1 MPEIRSNQAAGGTA
15 GDDREKQ
22 QKLQKQLRRLAWL
35 LDESIPL
42 PGGYRIGVDGILGL
56 IPGIGDISTALLSSY
71 ILYQARALGAPKSLL
86 FRMAINVLL
95 ETAIGS
101 IPLFGDLFDFYF
113 KANLRNLAL
122 LDQFHQ
128 HPKAVVGKSRLQV
141 TGFVLLLALLIS
153 LIIALPIL
161 LLVALIEVL

>member
-1 MPEIRSNQAAGGTA
+1 MPETRSKPFETAGG
-15 GDDREKQ
+15 GREKQ
-22 QKLQKQLRRLAWL
+22 QKQLRHLAWL
-35 LDESIPL
+35 LDESVPL

-71 ILYQARALGAPKSLL
+71 IIYQARALGAPKSLL
-86 FRMAINVLL
+86 FRMAINVAL

-122 LDQFHQ
+122 LEEFHQ
-128 HPKAVVGKSRLQV
+128 HPKTVVNKSRFQV
-141 TGFVLLLALLIS
+141 AGFALLVTLLVG
-153 LIIALPIL
+153 LIIALPLL
-161 LLVALIEVL
+161 LLVALIKAL